1 MTADL
6 LEGRIAELERRAQRL
21 VLAGDDRGAGWGAWQ
36 NLLELRLMEER
47 DYLNDLL
54 SELIAQMQRDF
65 RDEMKAAIDQAFAMR
80 IRGTFD
86 PKAKYNL
93 GDVVAHDGASFIARR
108 NDPGPLPG
116 GGWQLFAR
124 QGSRGIAGSAG
135 PRGPMGATIT
145 GWILDR
151 ENFRATPK
159 MSDNSLGPTL
169 ELRALF
175 EDGHSD
181 AA

>member
-1 MTADL
+1 MTAVDSL
-6 LEGRIAELERRAQRL
+6 TNRVEELEERARRFK
-21 VLAGDDRGAGWGAWQ
+21 LATTGTEGWENYFQ
-36 NLLELRLMEER
+36 SLIMQER
-47 DYLNDLL
+47 DFILALMAETVAWL
-54 SELIAQMQRDF
+54 QREA
-65 RDEMKAAIDQAFAMR
+65 RDEVKAAIDQAFAMR

-124 QGSRGIAGSAG
+124 QGSRGIAGPAG

-151 ENFRATPK
+151 ENFRVTPK
-159 MSDNSLGPTL
+159 MSDGSLGPPL